1 MLLRRV
7 ASELHLDTLS
17 RLYDDQETRI
27 KVLSK
32 SLEDRATAW
41 SATGTTTVEL
51 LVSLWN
57 TFPSMIR
64 FVVIMVLVKAGSE
77 VRDSFWCVKYDSP
90 LIKKNHWSVVG
101 AVFLVYLTLALGI
114 IYKEMLTFNSST
126 ILNSSHNIRTSY
138 INWVPLNFPLVSRI
152 PSPQCRCVFRS
163 SRADRKSWSRDCRR
177 IWSTAEPRQR
187 EYVNNGELCGDILC
201 WMIIDWLIDGL
212 MDGWMVLFDVKIVK
226 WGLAHQAAILSG
238 NMNEHADKSMGLGV

>member
-1 MLLRRV
+1 MIKRPG
-7 ASELHLDTLS
+7 S
-17 RLYDDQETRI
+17 RSCPNPWRI
-27 KVLSK
+27 EQRPEARLGNHC
-32 SLEDRATAW
+32 RTAH
-41 SATGTTTVEL
+41 G
-51 LVSLWN
+51 SLWN

-77 VRDSFWCVKYDSP
+77 VRDSFRCVKYDSP

-138 INWVPLNFPLVSRI
+138 INRVPLNFPLVSRI

-201 WMIIDWLIDGL
+201 WMMIDWLIDWL
-212 MDGWMVLFDVKIVK
+212 MDGWMDGAFWCQDC
-226 WGLAHQAAILSG
+226 
-238 NMNEHADKSMGLGV
+238 